1 MFEKATACG
10 EWDNYSPVRV
20 PSGIGPLRGEAA
32 ARMLMR
38 KLIV

>member
-20 PSGIGPLRGEAA
+20 PSGIRPPLPGGCGPSTGAETEF
-32 ARMLMR
+32 
-38 KLIV
+38 